1 MNFLIR
7 ILIWCQPC
15 EVGRCRAIQSRSDSM

>member
-15 EVGRCRAIQSRSDSM
+15 EVGRCRAIPSQRDGM